1 MQHGG
6 PKRAAFFEQKQ
17 RGIQVDK
24 KIFRRAVRDTVP
36 VMTGYLV
43 LGAGF
48 GLLMRAN
55 GFGAGWAAAMSLFI
69 YAGSMQYAGV
79 ELLAS
84 GAGLVSV
91 ALTTLMVNARH
102 LFYGI
107 SMIGRYKHAGAAK
120 PYLIFSL
127 TDETYSI
134 LCSAPKDRRYD
145 LWVSVLDQAYWV
157 FGTVAGSLLGSAL
170 PFDTTGVDFAL
181 TALFITIFVQ
191 QWQSTRQHFPALC
204 GVGVSAVC
212 LWLFGP
218 DNFLVPAMLAIAA
231 VLLFAGE
238 RKEGGEKDA

>member
-1 MQHGG
+1 MA
-6 PKRAAFFEQKQ
+6 KS
-17 RGIQVDK
+17 
-24 KIFRRAVRDTVP
+24 IFRRALRDTVP

-55 GFGAGWAAAMSLFI
+55 GFGIGWAAAMSLFI

-79 ELLAS
+79 GLLAG

-107 SMIGRYKHAGAAK
+107 SMIGRYKDAGVEK

-134 LCSAPKDRRYD
+134 LCSAPKNRWYD
-145 LWVSVLDQAYWV
+145 LWVSLLDQTYWV
-157 FGTVAGSLLGSAL
+157 AGTVVGSLLGSAL

-204 GVGVSAVC
+204 GVGVSAAC
-212 LWLFGP
+212 LVLFGP

-231 VLLFAGE
+231 VLLLAVKMQKG
-238 RKEGGEKDA
+238 GGEDA

>member
-1 MQHGG
+1 MAAPKGLLFLSKNKGG
-6 PKRAAFFEQKQ
+6 YR
-17 RGIQVDK
+17 VDK
-24 KIFRRAVRDTVP
+24 KIFRRALRDTVP

-55 GFGAGWAAAMSLFI
+55 GFGVGWAAAMSLFI

-79 ELLAS
+79 GLLAS
-84 GAGLVSV
+84 GAGLLSV

-107 SMIGRYKHAGAAK
+107 SMIGRYKDAGAAK

-134 LCSAPKDRRYD
+134 LCSAPKDSRYD

-157 FGTVAGSLLGSAL
+157 LGTVAGSLLGSAL

-218 DNFLVPAMLAIAA
+218 ENFLVPAMLAIAA
-231 VLLFAGE
+231 VLVFAG
-238 RKEGGEKDA
+238 KATKGGEEDA